1 VTPPDEPS
9 LLCLLQQRTQWHDLL
24 GRHCPKFGHTKTV
37 AIPLPEPIGFAPG
50 DEYKLALSADRDK
63 LHTPWLTLLGKNA
76 PAVPL
81 VDVTLS
87 HAGGVV
93 RSMHAKSVPVPAP
106 FLVLHADLVAEW
118 KNATAWPK
126 HVLVRYQW
134 LEDARIDGADRVMS
148 GLHSLD

>member
-1 VTPPDEPS
+1 M
-9 LLCLLQQRTQWHDLL
+9 
-24 GRHCPKFGHTKTV
+24 

-50 DEYKLALSADRDK
+50 DEYKLALSADSDK
-63 LHTPWLTLLGKNA
+63 LHTPWLTLLGKGA
-76 PAVPL
+76 PEVPL

-118 KNATAWPK
+118 KNATFWPK

-134 LEDARIDGADRVMS
+134 LEDARIDGAVP
-148 GLHSLD
+148 LICLALDNPD